1 MSEISLQEALKKQDI
16 RYYKKSM
23 DANII
28 EKFSENLNMYAE
40 NVNFAFNN
48 RELGANEEYYKKLVN
63 SFLETNF
70 YYEDKYSINT
80 KGNIDSAITKNGQ
93 LLCIIETKTP
103 RNTAEMLDKDNIN
116 KRPYMSLYI
125 IILKKLGIL
134 LEKKLSKS

>member
-80 KGNIDSAITKNGQ
+80 K
-93 LLCIIETKTP
+93 ET
-103 RNTAEMLDKDNIN
+103 
-116 KRPYMSLYI
+116 
-125 IILKKLGIL
+125 
-134 LEKKLSKS
+134 